1 MNVDKGFPGFT
12 CPHCGGLVK
21 DVKDSRLRL
30 SDVARLDVPVLRRAR
45 KCVSCG
51 VRSQTV
57 EILEADLTR
66 AASADAM
73 HWLAQP
79 EVQAAIGRLVA
90 EGAVPPAR
98 GA

>member
-30 SDVARLDVPVLRRAR
+30 SDVARFGVPVLRRAR
-45 KCVSCG
+45 KCADCG

-57 EILEADLTR
+57 EILEVNLTR

-73 HWLAQP
+73 HWMSQP
-79 EVQAAIGRLVA
+79 EVQAVIGKLVA
-90 EGAVPPAR
+90 EGAALPSR